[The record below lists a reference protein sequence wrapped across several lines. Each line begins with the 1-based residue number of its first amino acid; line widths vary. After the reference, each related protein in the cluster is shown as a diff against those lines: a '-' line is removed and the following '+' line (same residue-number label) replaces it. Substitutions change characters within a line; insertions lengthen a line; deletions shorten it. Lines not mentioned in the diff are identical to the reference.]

1 MSFGSSFGSNPLSR
15 MMSSVPVVKGDRPV
29 DVIGANGPTGPSG
42 PSGPAVT
49 PDSDSDDDL
58 PVALSFD
65 QEQHLLLRMN
75 EQQSKTIGELQARI
89 AVLEKELVEKP
100 VAPVCYVKCSH
111 CLEADAAL

>member
-1 MSFGSSFGSNPLSR
+1 MSFGSSFGNPLNR
-15 MMSSVPVVKGDRPV
+15 LMSSVPVLAKGVERPV
-29 DVIGANGPTGPSG
+29 DVIGMNGPTGT
-42 PSGPAVT
+42 AVT

-58 PVALSFD
+58 PIALSFD

-75 EQQSKTIGELQARI
+75 EQQGETISELQARI

-100 VAPVCYVKCSH
+100 VAPICYVKCSH

>member
-42 PSGPAVT
+42 LAVT
-49 PDSDSDDDL
+49 FDSDSDDDL

>member
-1 MSFGSSFGSNPLSR
+1 MSFGSSFGSNPLNR
-15 MMSSVPVVKGDRPV
+15 LMSSVPAGPRGVERPA
-29 DVIGANGPTGPSG
+29 DVIGMNGPTG

-89 AVLEKELVEKP
+89 AALVKELIEKP